1 MEACLAVEKEHHKVN
16 QKLQSASQT
25 ISNKLGETISAAQSL
40 KSSLTDGKCQVK
52 IILIFKY
59 LFFR

>member
-52 IILIFKY
+52 IILIF
-59 LFFR
+59 